1 MAPEGWGSVGRQT
14 YPYYKIIRSN
24 SKYAGYFRLFIWHIT
39 FKIITLA
46 QVQNIKCKS
55 ICLDKDRNPQI
66 PLLQVW
72 RLQKSTW
79 MFHSTCGKLSW
90 TEQKQSVAGWKGH
103 TRLQWRQKSPSQL
116 KTHSKCLVCRR
127 VSWFGTALL
136 LQGLVTLRHS
146 TEKWKVSRYG
156 IFHEKWSPPF
166 CMLKLNRGWVMQQD
180 NDPNDWCK
188 SATEWFHHMK
198 IHLLGWPSQSPDH
211 NPISLA
217 WPQNSHSNKTF
228 QEYCDTKTVL

>member
-116 KTHSKCLVCRR
+116 KTHSQCLVCRR
-127 VSWFGTALL
+127 VHHGLGLL
-136 LQGLVTLRHS
+136 YSFR
-146 TEKWKVSRYG
+146 
-156 IFHEKWSPPF
+156 
-166 CMLKLNRGWVMQQD
+166 
-180 NDPNDWCK
+180 
-188 SATEWFHHMK
+188 
-198 IHLLGWPSQSPDH
+198 
-211 NPISLA
+211 A
-217 WPQNSHSNKTF
+217 WLH
-228 QEYCDTKTVL
+228 CDTQQKNEKYQDTESFTRNEAHLSACWSSTGDG